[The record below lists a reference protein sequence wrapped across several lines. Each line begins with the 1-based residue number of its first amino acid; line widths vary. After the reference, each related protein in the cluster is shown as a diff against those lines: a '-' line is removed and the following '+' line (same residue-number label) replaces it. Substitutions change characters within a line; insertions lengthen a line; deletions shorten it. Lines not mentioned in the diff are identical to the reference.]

1 MDRPQS
7 LHFFRTNPPL
17 CGKSA
22 PRRSRCAWRRFRR
35 PPVRPH
41 RARLRL
47 VRSTHLSAPRTRPQA
62 GLRPRLRPRA
72 ASAAAPCARAPAS
85 GRACGADCLC
95 FPLRPVFAPARKRR
109 SSATKGSAVRCIAR
123 LSGLSYHQKGWMH
136 MKQALIV
143 VDYQNDFVTGSL
155 GFSGAETLDGPICE
169 KNTRRAPG
177 GGGRPLYAG
186 YARRGLPLLPGG
198 QMHAHTALRGGHR
211 RLAAATAASRR
222 KSARPIPCL
231 SKHTYGSLALAE
243 HLRGQAYER
252 IELCGLV
259 TDICVLSNAVLA
271 RAACPEAEIA
281 VDARAVSSAD
291 RAAHER
297 ALDALERIYVSVL
310 NRG

>member
-22 PRRSRCAWRRFRR
+22 PRRSRCASRRFRR

-169 KNTRRAPG
+169 KIRA
-177 GGGRPLYAG
+177 A
-186 YARRGLPLLPGG
+186 
-198 QMHAHTALRGGHR
+198 
-211 RLAAATAASRR
+211 RLAGRTSSLRWIRTARTTSPAWRANARPYRTAWRTPKAGGCTAASRR

-281 VDARAVSSAD
+281 VDAPYPAPTAPRTSGRWTRWNASMYLS
-291 RAAHER
+291 
-297 ALDALERIYVSVL
+297 
-310 NRG
+310 

>member
-1 MDRPQS
+1 
-7 LHFFRTNPPL
+7 
-17 CGKSA
+17 
-22 PRRSRCAWRRFRR
+22 
-35 PPVRPH
+35 
-41 RARLRL
+41 
-47 VRSTHLSAPRTRPQA
+47 
-62 GLRPRLRPRA
+62 
-72 ASAAAPCARAPAS
+72 
-85 GRACGADCLC
+85 
-95 FPLRPVFAPARKRR
+95 
-109 SSATKGSAVRCIAR
+109 
-123 LSGLSYHQKGWMH
+123 

-155 GFSGAETLDGPICE
+155 GFSGAETLDRPICE
-169 KNTRRAPG
+169 KIRA
-177 GGGRPLYAG
+177 A
-186 YARRGLPLLPGG
+186 
-198 QMHAHTALRGGHR
+198 
-211 RLAAATAASRR
+211 RLAGPDVLFTLDTHGADYLSCLEGKCT
-222 KSARPIPCL
+222 PIPHCVEDTEGWRL
-231 SKHTYGSLALAE
+231 YGGVAEEISTADTVFIKHTYGSLALAE